1 MVTRML
7 IPALLAAL
15 ALSGCMPPPEERD
28 ATQAPSGTGA
38 GSSSADKFSTVSCSG
53 GSATYTINGT
63 LSDGV
68 SGAITTPMSQAKVF
82 ALGLPCRLAT
92 ITGTS
97 YSLNISSTDATAA
110 GFGTNGPLT
119 IIALWVEQSFNSV
132 AAGRVDIQN
141 LSAGTTNGQDI
152 TLSWGSAHHVAVNFP
167 DGAALESASIV
178 GVSDS
183 TNLGIEMTQM
193 GSSQGQPY
201 DFDTNY
207 LPTGTFTVRLQSTS
221 GDVYLR
227 PLFFDATGAASGDW
241 DFTTINL

>member
-1 MVTRML
+1 MATRTL

-15 ALSGCMPPPEERD
+15 ALSACMPPPEERD

-53 GSATYTINGT
+53 GSAAYTITGT
-63 LSDGV
+63 LTDSASIGV
-68 SGAITTPMSQAKVF
+68 PINQAKVF

-92 ITGTS
+92 VDGSGNYT
-97 YSLNISSTDATAA
+97 LAISSTDAAAA
-110 GFGTNGPLT
+110 GLGTGAPVT
-119 IIALWVEQSFNSV
+119 IIALLVNQSFSSV
-132 AAGRVDIQN
+132 AAGRNDISS
-141 LSAGTTNGQDI
+141 LAATNSSRNI
-152 TLSWGSAHHVAVNFP
+152 TLNWGIAHHVAVNFP

-183 TNLGIEMTQM
+183 TNLGIDMTQI

-207 LPTGTFTVRLQSTS
+207 LPTGTFIVRLQSTS

-227 PLFFDATGAASGDW
+227 PLFFDATGAPSGDW